1 MQRYSFFCKK
11 SRKGLPL
18 SEKSIDMWLI
28 KWILAIYGYRH
39 GGFWMMIWFF
49 FLGTMIEGFFT
60 RKKRAKQADE
70 FFQQQANYQRRY
82 QRYRQ
87 TYQRPQEANSLRKAY
102 QTLGVPPTATD
113 DEVRQAYRKHAMQ
126 NHPDR
131 VAQMSEEIR
140 QVAHRKFQEVT
151 EAKDLIFRH
160 RGI

>member
-1 MQRYSFFCKK
+1 MQRYQFFCKK

-18 SEKSIDMWLI
+18 YRISKNMWLI

-49 FLGTMIEGFFT
+49 FLGTMIEGFFA
-60 RKKRAKQADE
+60 RKKRAKQAEE
-70 FFQQQANYQRRY
+70 FYHQQAGYQRRY
-82 QRYRQ
+82 QKYRQ
-87 TYQRPQEANSLRKAY
+87 TYQRPEEASSLAKAY
-102 QTLGVPPTATD
+102 QTLGISPTATD

-140 QVAHRKFQEVT
+140 QVAQKKFQEVT
-151 EAKDLIFRH
+151 AARDLIFKS